1 MSTEQPLR
9 AQINAA
15 TRQQHTTL
23 NKLIT
28 SRLPLCL
35 PPYANNTDLYTRGL
49 LHFAHIYLNIES
61 LYLDLTANDSVS
73 PRLADLLADPW
84 VSVSSY
90 SNPGFE
96 TKEDDS
102 EEDKDEE
109 DENGKNAAGVANKRT
124 PFPTPREEVIEALKT
139 LIPPALLRTLR
150 LRSDLT
156 FLTGQNEIDLSVS
169 LSYYPSPT
177 VQAWCAH
184 IRKSLKQRPHLL
196 VAYFWVM
203 YMAVFSG
210 GKWIRAR
217 LAEPGN
223 AFWLPDGGEDKEQ
236 ALELPLSF
244 WHYDGDDSGVNIKED
259 FKAHLTEVESVWTEQ
274 EQVEIVAESR
284 KIFDWCEKLVEE
296 LDEICADLP
305 SQHLSQDGGESVE
318 LSEAADEDDRGD
330 NADES
335 GVLGQSF
342 EAVEDE
348 ELGEEELE
356 EAQEQDEAEPGD
368 MIVEKPAVDVT
379 KWHAGFVDRDLVVGL
394 GLLLWWVVWY
404 VAVAG
409 REMALRVA

>member
-1 MSTEQPLR
+1 MSTGQPLT

-28 SRLPLCL
+28 SRLPLCM

-49 LHFAHIYLNIES
+49 LHFAHIFLNIES
-61 LYLDLTANDSVS
+61 LYLDFTANDSVS

-96 TKEDDS
+96 TKDDDS

-109 DENGKNAAGVANKRT
+109 DEDGKDAADVANKRT
-124 PFPTPREEVIEALKT
+124 TCTAPRAEIVEALKT
-139 LIPPALLRTLR
+139 LVPPALLRTLR

-177 VQAWCAH
+177 VQTWCAH
-184 IRKSLKQRPHLL
+184 IRKSTRQRPHLL

-210 GKWIRAR
+210 GRWIRAR
-217 LAEPGN
+217 LADSGD
-223 AFWLPDGGEDKEQ
+223 AFWLPDAPENKEQ
-236 ALELPLSF
+236 PLELPLSF
-244 WHYDGDDSGVNIKED
+244 WHHDGEDSGANIKED
-259 FKAHLTEVESVWTEQ
+259 FKTRLAEVEAVWTEQ
-274 EQVEIVAESR
+274 EQAEIVAESR
-284 KIFDWCEKLVEE
+284 RIFDWCEKLVEE

-305 SQHLSQDGGESVE
+305 SQHLSQDGGESIE
-318 LSEAADEDDRGD
+318 LSEAADDSEQNNTDGS
-330 NADES
+330 E
-335 GVLGQSF
+335 VLGQSF
-342 EAVEDE
+342 ETVEDE
-348 ELGEEELE
+348 ELEEEELE
-356 EAQEQDEAEPGD
+356 EAQEEHEVEPAEL
-368 MIVEKPAVDVT
+368 IVEKPAVDIT
-379 KWHAGFVDRDLVVGL
+379 KWHAGFVDKDLVVGL
-394 GLLLWWVVWY
+394 SLLLWWVVWY

-409 REMALRVA
+409 REMAFRVA